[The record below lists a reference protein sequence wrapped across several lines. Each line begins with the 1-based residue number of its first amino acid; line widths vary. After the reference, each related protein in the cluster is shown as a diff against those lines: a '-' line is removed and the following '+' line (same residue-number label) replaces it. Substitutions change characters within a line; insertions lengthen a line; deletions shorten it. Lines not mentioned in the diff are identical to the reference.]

1 MGNGASGYRVIQKSL
16 LSAMG
21 TVWAS
26 NASNSRKLSA
36 VTGPDGAGAIFAAHM
51 QVTYLL
57 LSMPCVNPV
66 VG

>member
-1 MGNGASGYRVIQKSL
+1 
-16 LSAMG
+16 MG

-36 VTGPDGAGAIFAAHM
+36 VTGPEGAGAIFAAHM